1 MKNRLLKT
9 KAPLLRA
16 VAVSLALMGAG
27 TLVVGC
33 TKAKTE
39 KSMVDTSFYV
49 PKSDFEGKTFS
60 LVRGIEEADSS
71 NVVGAVPGFS
81 QDYGLVTVRITER
94 EIQFVEV
101 FNPETRAE
109 TRTILASFPI
119 VDHFDIQREEND
131 FKEKTHRIVENRE
144 RPWQQRAYMR
154 VDWTRPSNALSSL
167 SRLADDLTARE
178 ENIVLLETPKNESGH
193 ISWLTEFSLKAAPPS
208 WLPYD
213 PYMGSRVVAR
223 THLVPLKASDY
234 QPVNYREKDF
244 SRFGYFFTMQQ
255 FEDPEKGL
263 LDKDLENHTF
273 ALMHNV
279 CEPGRKSASGQP
291 LSCST
296 NKVSFKLTKG
306 FPARFVPLARQAV
319 QEWNQTFK
327 TALGRSDDVVVLD
340 ESAQVDLIDPRQHT
354 LAFYEPKS
362 PGGLLGVAQWM
373 SNPMTGELIAVR
385 ATVYQDGIRGTLGWV
400 DEIIDLILADE
411 RFKEMFLKVG
421 APAHVAQGPAAHRG
435 HSHAEGPSVR
445 EQLNQLHRALK
456 MSDVRSANRGVSL
469 RQQKQQLRTAL
480 AEPRGRGVERKRD
493 LMRKAPELFQVAD
506 LERIGGRIAAFE
518 EVFDVKGARSAQ
530 AQTRAAQLGGLEH
543 LHEFGAA
550 LRQEK
555 ALAVQQAATG
565 IHGQELVEEAA
576 VRYIQRVLE
585 RHPNLQDFAAQ
596 RSVIRD
602 EVEKL
607 TFYSTMLHE
616 MGHTFGLRHNFEGS
630 ADQRHYHPEYRN
642 IMQKLAA
649 GDTSVKPDDLEPY
662 AYSSIMDYGGDFY
675 SQAGGLGPY
684 DKAAIRY
691 AYNRGINK
699 ESDPVVQARFA
710 FCTDHEVNESITC
723 RRFDKGSN
731 VSMITQSLI
740 DRFERNWLL
749 SHTRRGRAN
758 FERIARNYP
767 MRALVNYMIPIRQV
781 MDEMIFS
788 LITSPTVPAQQGQC
802 DSMFMRISVEQGEI
816 ANICDPMTAERAGVD
831 PTDIGTFENAL
842 FNEKGEFRK
851 PPMSYVPGG
860 LADLLFSNAMAKIF
874 FANTIGSTEPGTFL
888 AIPTQ
893 SGEVMLERLGA
904 GGTDEEKLAA
914 FAEERG
920 INDPRFLEQAKNFIG
935 ELELGRYGRPF
946 MSSASSGGAWTRQ
959 ENIGSFWD
967 KYVAM
972 IALGIKDIGVDKYSQ
987 ISMTGNAYSY
997 PQTRTFTTR
1006 LFDALVNQKGRV
1018 ASVPLKLRSG
1028 QTVMGM
1034 VEASMNRDTQAIAT
1048 VTSLTDFVADG
1059 DESVIDKMRVCSTN
1073 ERGCLTSMGQRS
1085 VEFTSASG
1093 QDQFRAVQTL
1103 QNDSIAFSLVS
1114 SAAEI
1119 AKQRDEW
1126 LEKQRKANDQ
1136 NADNLMKLSEGEGR
1150 FVAYAQALSR
1160 VPELAQAAEALV
1172 GVQGRDPGAWGLMK
1186 TIVGRVDQL
1195 PLFTTINFAQEA
1207 AGRFVRAQQAVTE
1220 LITAMGD
1227 TGRCGPPNA
1236 PANSRPGNAGRPNP
1250 GTAPAQPGA
1259 GQPNNITAPG
1269 VSPGSVTGLATG
1281 EPLDGAAPVVVTPPA
1296 TAPVNAACEQTPE
1309 AQKRRELETLKAQAE
1324 DMAKLAV
1331 EVMSSTLDGKVAP
1344 LRVRRLSDE
1353 IARAEANIRLI
1364 RRVMKATGAD

>member
-1 MKNRLLKT
+1 MKNRLLKSKT
-9 KAPLLRA
+9 PLLRTA
-16 VAVSLALMGAG
+16 AVSLALLAVGSS
-27 TLVVGC
+27 LVGC
-33 TKAKTE
+33 TKARTE
-39 KSMVDTSFYV
+39 RSMVDTSFYV

-94 EIQFVEV
+94 EVQFVEV

-119 VDHFDIQREEND
+119 VDQFDIQREEND
-131 FKEKTHRIVENRE
+131 FREKTHRIVENRE
-144 RPWQQRAYMR
+144 RPWQQRAFMR
-154 VDWTRPSNALSSL
+154 VDWTRPSNSLSSL

-178 ENIVLLETPKNESGH
+178 ENTVLLETPKNEDGH

-213 PYMGSRVVAR
+213 PYTGSRIVAR
-223 THLVPLKASDY
+223 THLVPMKPTDFEPL
-234 QPVNYREKDF
+234 NYREKDF

-263 LDKDLENHTF
+263 LDRDLENNTF
-273 ALMHNV
+273 AMKHNV
-279 CEPGRKSASGQP
+279 CEPGRKSRSGVP

-296 NKVSFKLTKG
+296 NQVSFRLTKG
-306 FPARFVPLARQAV
+306 FPARYVPLARQAV
-319 QEWNQTFK
+319 QEWNETFK
-327 TALGRSDDVVVLD
+327 AALGRTDNVVVLD
-340 ESAQVDLIDPRQHT
+340 ESAPVDLIDPRHNT

-400 DEIIDLILADE
+400 DEIIDQILADE
-411 RFKEMFLKVG
+411 RFKDMFLKVG
-421 APAHVAQGPAAHRG
+421 PQGPAAHAHHG
-435 HSHAEGPSVR
+435 HSHEGHSHSEGPSVR
-445 EQLNQLHRALK
+445 EQLNQMNRALK
-456 MSDVRSANRGVSL
+456 MADVRSLNRGVSL
-469 RQQKQQLRTAL
+469 QQQRRQLRTSL
-480 AEPRGRGVERKRD
+480 AEPAGRGLERKRD

-506 LERIGGRIAAFE
+506 LERIGGRVAAFE
-518 EVFDVKGARSAQ
+518 EVFDLKGSRSAR

-565 IHGQELVEEAA
+565 IHGQELVEESA
-576 VRYIQRVLE
+576 VRYLQRVL
-585 RHPNLQDFAAQ
+585 RRSPNLQDFAAQ
-596 RSVIRD
+596 RAAIRE

-607 TFYSTMLHE
+607 TFYSTLLHE

-630 ADQRHYHPEYRN
+630 ADERHFHPEYGN
-642 IMQKLAA
+642 IMRKLAA
-649 GDTSVKPDDLEPY
+649 GDTSVSPEDLEPY

-723 RRFDKGSN
+723 RRFDKGTN
-731 VSMITQSLI
+731 VSTITQNAI
-740 DRFERNWLL
+740 ERFERNWLL

-767 MRALVNYMIPIRQV
+767 MRALVNSMIPIRQV

-788 LITSPTVPAQQGQC
+788 LITSPTVAAQQGQC
-802 DSMFMRISVEQGEI
+802 DSLFMRISVEQGEI

-831 PTDIGTFENAL
+831 PTDIGTFENGL
-842 FNEKGEFRK
+842 FNEQGQFRK
-851 PPMSYVPGG
+851 SPASYVPGG
-860 LADLLFSNAMAKIF
+860 LADLLFSNAIAKIF

-888 AIPTQ
+888 AIPSQ
-893 SGEVMLERLGA
+893 SGEVTLERLGA
-904 GGTDEEKLAA
+904 GRTDEEKLAA

-920 INDPRFLEQAKNFIG
+920 IEDPRFMEQAKNFIG

-946 MSSASSGGAWTRQ
+946 MSSSTSGGAWTRQ

-972 IALGIKDIGVDKYSQ
+972 IALGIKDIGVSKYSQ
-987 ISMTGNAYSY
+987 ISMNGNAYSY
-997 PQTRTFTTR
+997 PQTRKFTTR

-1018 ASVPLKLRSG
+1018 ATVPLKLRSG
-1028 QTVMGM
+1028 QTVQGT

-1048 VTSLTDFVADG
+1048 VTALTDFVADG
-1059 DESVIDKMRVCSTN
+1059 DESVVDKMRVCSTN
-1073 ERGCLTSMGQRS
+1073 ERGCLSSMGQQS
-1085 VEFTSASG
+1085 VQFTSASG

-1103 QNDSIAFSLVS
+1103 ENDSIAFTLVNQAS
-1114 SAAEI
+1114 EI

-1126 LEKQRKANDQ
+1126 LEKQRKASDQ
-1136 NADNLMKLSEGEGR
+1136 NADNLMRISEAEPR
-1150 FVAYAQALSR
+1150 FMAYAQAVAR
-1160 VPELAQAAEALV
+1160 VPELAQVSQALT
-1172 GVQGRDPGAWGLMK
+1172 GVQGRDPGAWGLLK

-1195 PLFTTINFAQEA
+1195 PMFTTINFAQQT
-1207 AGRFVRAQQAVTE
+1207 AGRFVQAQAAITQ

-1227 TGRCGPPNA
+1227 AGRCGPA
-1236 PANSRPGNAGRPNP
+1236 PANVRPGNAALPTLG
-1250 GTAPAQPGA
+1250 GAPQPGA
-1259 GQPNNITAPG
+1259 TQPNNISAPG
-1269 VSPGSVTGLATG
+1269 VSPGSVTGLVADQ
-1281 EPLDGAAPVVVTPPA
+1281 PLNGAAPVVVTPPP

-1309 AQKRRELETLKAQAE
+1309 AQMRRELEALRAQAE
-1324 DMAKLAV
+1324 EMAKLAV
-1331 EVMSSTLDGKVAP
+1331 EVMTSTIEGKVAP

-1364 RRVMKATGAD
+1364 RRVMKSTGAD